1 MASTAYRHQYTLV
14 MSVLW
19 IIGVFSFVIGT
30 LNVVVFAAYELA
42 TFNYISLT
50 AAVLI
55 GVYHQRHR
63 QLRRSSWLVCLA
75 ITFNVMMFMHL
86 VTGNSYSVLW
96 VTVIP
101 PIVFF
106 LLGRKVGAWYTAIVF
121 GYTIGFMAYQLPRAQ
136 PLTMGLGSLLNIIEV
151 FTAHWFLFRH
161 YEKSRADAYDELE
174 RLSNTDRLTGLANR
188 LSLDATLSQFTRS
201 ENDKVNEAAVVLA
214 DIDHFKTINDRFG
227 HLQGDR
233 VLQHI
238 AQLLRLQVR
247 ESDFVG
253 RWGGEEFMLILPNT
267 STTEA
272 FAICEQLREQ
282 IAELKL
288 FPNERTTM
296 SFGVASLQP
305 NQAPE
310 QAVAAADQALY
321 EAKHQGRNRTIMNF

>member
-1 MASTAYRHQYTLV
+1 MKTTAHRHQYTLV

-42 TFNYISLT
+42 VFNYISLV
-50 AAVLI
+50 AAALI
-55 GVYHQRHR
+55 GAYHKRHR
-63 QLRRSSWLVCLA
+63 QLRRSSWLVCIA

-121 GYTIGFMAYQLPRAQ
+121 GYTIAFMAYQLPRAE
-136 PLTMGLGSLLNIIEV
+136 PLTMGLGSLLNMIEV

-188 LSLDATLSQFTRS
+188 LSLDATLAQFTRS
-201 ENDKVNEAAVVLA
+201 DNNNLNEAAIVLA

-272 FAICEQLREQ
+272 FAICEQLREH

-296 SFGVASLQP
+296 SFGLASLQP

-321 EAKHQGRNRTIMNF
+321 EAKHQGRNRTIVNF